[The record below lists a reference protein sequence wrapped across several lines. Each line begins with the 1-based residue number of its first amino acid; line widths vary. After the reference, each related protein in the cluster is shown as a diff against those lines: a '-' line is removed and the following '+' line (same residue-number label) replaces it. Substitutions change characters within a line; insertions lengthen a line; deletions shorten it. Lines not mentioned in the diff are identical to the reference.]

1 MIRRVEWSRDAIDDI
16 KTQAAYIAQD
26 SYAAAIRVA
35 KALQEIGEKL
45 GAFSTGRP
53 GRTAGTY
60 EKSVPRLPYVIVYAI
75 RGTDTGETLTILRVI
90 HSARD
95 WPGGGWPGVRP

>member
-16 KTQAAYIAQD
+16 KTQAAYSAQD
-26 SYAAAIRVA
+26 SFAAAIRVA
-35 KALQEIGEKL
+35 NALQEIGEKL

-60 EKSVPRLPYVIVYAI
+60 EKSVPRLPYVIVYAM
-75 RGTDTGETLTILRVI
+75 RGTDTGEAITILRVI
-90 HSARD
+90 HTARD
-95 WPGGGWPGVRP
+95 WPSGGGPEA